1 MQTSAWHKFKHKSQ
15 VKLYLL
21 KPLKKIKNAFVD
33 VTKKKKKV
41 YFAIQNVGSVLWITD
56 ILIEF
61 LKRMTRNKCLLLV
74 SYLLFFFCISK
85 ICWKKSVGVY
95 TCTIGITVYFFCS
108 LKKCAALFLAIIIPS
123 VWKHPSTY
131 RCAFLWVRFQIAFRV
146 AYQITRTIVWFRY
159 LVSNSVSVVF
169 IHARL
174 FVTDVYPIHVNNW
187 SIVRT
192 VTLN

>member
-1 MQTSAWHKFKHKSQ
+1 M
-15 VKLYLL
+15 L
-21 KPLKKIKNAFVD
+21 P
-33 VTKKKKKV
+33 KKKKV

-61 LKRMTRNKCLLLV
+61 LKRMTRKKCLLLV
-74 SYLLFFFCISK
+74 SYLLFFLYFKNLLKK
-85 ICWKKSVGVY
+85 IEGVY

-108 LKKCAALFLAIIIPS
+108 LKRCAAMFLAIIIPS

-131 RCAFLWVRFQIAFRV
+131 RCAFLWGRFQIAFRV

-174 FVTDVYPIHVNNW
+174 FVTDVYPIHVDKW

>member
-1 MQTSAWHKFKHKSQ
+1 M
-15 VKLYLL
+15 L
-21 KPLKKIKNAFVD
+21 P
-33 VTKKKKKV
+33 KKKV

-74 SYLLFFFCISK
+74 SYLFFFCISK
-85 ICWKKSVGVY
+85 ICWKKIVGVY

-108 LKKCAALFLAIIIPS
+108 LKKCAALFLVIIIPS